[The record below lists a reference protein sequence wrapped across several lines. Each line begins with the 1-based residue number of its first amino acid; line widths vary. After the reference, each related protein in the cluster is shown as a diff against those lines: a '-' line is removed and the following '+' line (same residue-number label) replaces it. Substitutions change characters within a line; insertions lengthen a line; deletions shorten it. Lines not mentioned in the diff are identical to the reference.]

1 MDTPALLSETL
12 LKQDEILNELLTVVT
27 GQREALKE
35 GRLADLQKLMSDLRH
50 VSVRC
55 QAIET
60 KRVRM
65 AADLAKEL
73 GCGPVV
79 SEIASVLPDEDAEI
93 ITDAAKTLMKT
104 VSKLKVE
111 MAILPRLMEEARSLN
126 EMLIGEW
133 RKLGQQSAGVGA
145 MGAFDTR
152 I

>member
-1 MDTPALLSETL
+1 MDAPALLSETL
-12 LKQDEILNELLTVVT
+12 LKQDEILNELLAVVV

-35 GRLADLQKLMSDLRH
+35 GRLADLQNLMSDLRH

-60 KRVRM
+60 KRVRL
-65 AADLAKEL
+65 ADELAKEL
-73 GCGPVV
+73 GCGPIV
-79 SEIASVLPDEDAEI
+79 SEIAAVLSDEDAAAVTE
-93 ITDAAKTLMKT
+93 AAKALMKT

-126 EMLIGEW
+126 EMMINEW
-133 RKLGQQSAGVGA
+133 RKLGQQSMGAGA